1 MSDMKQAPLVA
12 HLIYRLD
19 IGGLETLLVD
29 AINRMPAHKYRHAVI
44 CLTDYTEFAQRITRP
59 GVELHALHKPPGLEL
74 GTHKRLFKLLRTMRP
89 DVLHT
94 YNLGSIEYHATAL
107 LAGVPVRVHAEH
119 GRDASDPHGVNRKH
133 NLLRRLLVPAIDRY
147 VPVSRDL
154 ERWLHGVVGI
164 PQAKVQ
170 LIDNGVDTE
179 RFRPATEA
187 SNEPWNAPAGPACG
201 LAEPSC
207 GLAEPS
213 CGLAEPS
220 CGLAEPSCGLAEP
233 SCGLGPFVIGTVG
246 RLQDVKDQACLIDAF
261 ALLRAMLPEQR
272 ARLRL
277 VLVGDGPL
285 RERLAQRIA
294 EAGLQDCAW
303 LAGARSDVAPVMRS
317 FSLFALSSIAEGTP
331 VTMLEAMASGL
342 PVVSTAVGGIPDLV
356 ADGVSGALVPP
367 GDPQRLAEALAA
379 YVRDEERTRRHG
391 AAGRARIEQK
401 YSVAAMLSAYVD
413 LYDGLRKTKTPFQEA
428 ITPCAE

>member
-1 MSDMKQAPLVA
+1 MNDMKQTAPAAPLIA

-29 AINRMPAHKYRHAVI
+29 VINRMPANKYRHAVI

-59 GVELHALHKPPGLEL
+59 GVELYALHKPPGLEL
-74 GTHKRLFKLLRTMRP
+74 GTHKRLFKLLHRMRP
-89 DVLHT
+89 NVLHT
-94 YNLGSIEYHATAL
+94 YNLGTIEYHATAL

-133 NLLRRLLVPAIDRY
+133 NLLRRLLVPVIDRY

-154 ERWLHGVVGI
+154 ERWLDGVVGI
-164 PQAKVQ
+164 PRKKIE

-179 RFRPATEA
+179 RFHPGSAEEA
-187 SNEPWNAPAGPACG
+187 WSAP
-201 LAEPSC
+201 LELLDHST
-207 GLAEPS
+207 
-213 CGLAEPS
+213 
-220 CGLAEPSCGLAEP
+220 
-233 SCGLGPFVIGTVG
+233 PFVIGTVG
-246 RLQDVKDQACLIDAF
+246 RLQDVKDQATLIEAF
-261 ALLRAMLPEQR
+261 ARLREMLPEHR
-272 ARLRL
+272 RRLRL

-285 RERLAQRIA
+285 RSQLAQKIA
-294 EAGLQDCAW
+294 DADLQDCAW
-303 LAGARSDVAPVMRS
+303 LAGPRGDIAPPMRS
-317 FSLFALSSIAEGTP
+317 FSLFALSSVAEGTP

-356 ADGVSGALVPP
+356 QDGVSGALVPP

-379 YVRDEERTRRHG
+379 YVTDGERTRLHG

-401 YSVAAMLSAYVD
+401 YSVSAMLAHYLD
-413 LYDGLRKTKTPFQEA
+413 LYDGLCKNKTPFQEA

>member
-1 MSDMKQAPLVA
+1 MSNMKQAPLVA

-29 AINRMPAHKYRHAVI
+29 AINRMPANKYRHAVI

-89 DVLHT
+89 EVLHT
-94 YNLGSIEYHATAL
+94 YNLGTIEYHATAL

-133 NLLRRLLVPAIDRY
+133 NLLRRLLVPVIDRY

-154 ERWLHGVVGI
+154 ERWLRGVVGI
-164 PQAKVQ
+164 PQSKVR

-179 RFRPATEA
+179 RFNPAA
-187 SNEPWNAPAGPACG
+187 SAPAEPWNTPAGPSNG
-201 LAEPSC
+201 LR
-207 GLAEPS
+207 
-213 CGLAEPS
+213 
-220 CGLAEPSCGLAEP
+220 
-233 SCGLGPFVIGTVG
+233 PFVIGSVG

-261 ALLRAMLPEQR
+261 ALLRGMLPEQR
-272 ARLRL
+272 DRLRL

-285 RERLAQRIA
+285 RAALAQRILD
-294 EAGLQDCAW
+294 AGLQDCAW
-303 LAGARSDVAPVMRS
+303 LPGPRSDVAPVMRS

-356 ADGVSGALVPP
+356 QDGVSGALVPP
-367 GDPQRLAEALAA
+367 GDPQALAHA
-379 YVRDEERTRRHG
+379 LATYVLDAERTRAHG
-391 AAGRARIEQK
+391 AAGRARIEQN

>member
-74 GTHKRLFKLLRTMRP
+74 GTHKRLFKLLRKMRP
-89 DVLHT
+89 EVLHT
-94 YNLGSIEYHATAL
+94 YNLGTIEYHATAL

-133 NLLRRLLVPAIDRY
+133 NLLRRLLVPVIDRY

-154 ERWLHGVVGI
+154 ERWLRGVVGI
-164 PQAKVQ
+164 PQSRVQ

-179 RFRPATEA
+179 RFKPAADTDA
-187 SNEPWNAPAGPACG
+187 YAAAEPWNTPGG
-201 LAEPSC
+201 
-207 GLAEPS
+207 
-213 CGLAEPS
+213 
-220 CGLAEPSCGLAEP
+220 
-233 SCGLGPFVIGTVG
+233 FVIGSVG

-261 ALLRAMLPEQR
+261 ALLRSMLPEQR
-272 ARLRL
+272 HRLRL

-285 RERLAQRIA
+285 RAQLAQKIA
-294 EAGLQDCAW
+294 DAGLQDCAW
-303 LAGARSDVAPVMRS
+303 LPGPRSDVAPVMRS

-356 ADGVSGALVPP
+356 LDGASGALVPP
-367 GDPQRLAEALAA
+367 GDPQALAQALAA
-379 YVRDEERTRRHG
+379 YVPDAERTRAHG
-391 AAGRARIEQK
+391 AAGRARIEQQ

>member
-1 MSDMKQAPLVA
+1 
-12 HLIYRLD
+12 
-19 IGGLETLLVD
+19 
-29 AINRMPAHKYRHAVI
+29 VI

-59 GVELHALHKPPGLEL
+59 GVELVALHKPPGLEL
-74 GTHKRLFKLLRTMRP
+74 GTHKSLFKLLRQMRP
-89 DVLHT
+89 EVLHT
-94 YNLGSIEYHATAL
+94 YNLGTIEYHATAL

-133 NLLRRLLVPAIDRY
+133 NLLRRLLVPVIDRY

-154 ERWLHGVVGI
+154 ERWLGGVVGI

-179 RFRPATEA
+179 RFKPAA
-187 SNEPWNAPAGPACG
+187 DANPAAEPWNAPGG
-201 LAEPSC
+201 
-207 GLAEPS
+207 
-213 CGLAEPS
+213 
-220 CGLAEPSCGLAEP
+220 
-233 SCGLGPFVIGTVG
+233 FVIGSVG

-261 ALLRAMLPEQR
+261 ARLRSMLPEQR
-272 ARLRL
+272 HRLRL

-285 RERLAQRIA
+285 RARLAQKIA
-294 EAGLQDCAW
+294 DAGLQDCAW
-303 LAGARSDVAPVMRS
+303 LPGPRSDVAPVMRS

-356 ADGVSGALVPP
+356 QDGVSGALVPAS
-367 GDPQRLAEALAA
+367 DPQALAEALAA
-379 YVRDEERTRRHG
+379 YVVDAERTRAHG

>member
-1 MSDMKQAPLVA
+1 MSTMESPPLVA

-59 GVELHALHKPPGLEL
+59 GVELHALHKPPGLGL
-74 GTHKRLFKLLRTMRP
+74 GAHKRLFKLLRAMRP
-89 DVLHT
+89 TVLHT
-94 YNLGSIEYHATAL
+94 YNLGTIEYHATAL

-119 GRDASDPHGVNRKH
+119 GRDAGDPQGVNRKH
-133 NLLRRLLVPAIDRY
+133 NLLRRLLVPVIDRY

-154 ERWLHGVVGI
+154 ERWLRGTVGI
-164 PQAKVQ
+164 PQAKVE

-187 SNEPWNAPAGPACG
+187 SLEAWSAPVDGRA
-201 LAEPSC
+201 
-207 GLAEPS
+207 
-213 CGLAEPS
+213 
-220 CGLAEPSCGLAEP
+220 
-233 SCGLGPFVIGTVG
+233 PFVIGTVG
-246 RLQDVKDQACLIDAF
+246 RLQDVKDQATLIEAF
-261 ALLRAMLPEQR
+261 ARLRAMLPEHR

-285 RERLAQRIA
+285 RGRLEQSIA
-294 EAGLQDCAW
+294 DAGLQDCAW
-303 LAGARSDVAPVMRS
+303 LAGPRSDVAPPMRS

-356 ADGVSGALVPP
+356 QDGATGTLVPV
-367 GDPQRLAEALAA
+367 GDAAQLAEALAA
-379 YVRDEERTRRHG
+379 YVRDDERTRLHG

-401 YSVAAMLSAYVD
+401 YSVSAMLAHYVD

>member
-59 GVELHALHKPPGLEL
+59 GVALVALHKPPGLEL
-74 GTHKRLFKLLRTMRP
+74 GTHKRLFKLLRNMRP
-89 DVLHT
+89 EVLHT
-94 YNLGSIEYHATAL
+94 YNLGTIEYHATAL

-147 VPVSRDL
+147 VPVSHDL
-154 ERWLHGVVGI
+154 ERWLRGVVGI

-179 RFRPATEA
+179 RFHPATGPA
-187 SNEPWNAPAGPACG
+187 DEPWNAPGG
-201 LAEPSC
+201 
-207 GLAEPS
+207 
-213 CGLAEPS
+213 
-220 CGLAEPSCGLAEP
+220 
-233 SCGLGPFVIGTVG
+233 FVIGSVG

-261 ALLRAMLPEQR
+261 ALLRTMLPEQR
-272 ARLRL
+272 DRLRL

-285 RERLAQRIA
+285 RARLAQKILD
-294 EAGLQDCAW
+294 AGLQDCAW
-303 LAGARSDVAPVMRS
+303 LPGPRSDVDVVMRS

-356 ADGVSGALVPP
+356 ADGSSGALVPA
-367 GDPQRLAEALAA
+367 GDPQRLAEALAT

-413 LYDGLRKTKTPFQEA
+413 LYDGLRKTKTPFQEV